1 MFLNKILLSKLL
13 YFQEEFSQKNREML
27 FGKDCNAEK
36 AFDHLDEDKDGEVGL
51 ILKYVSQKCN

>member
-1 MFLNKILLSKLL
+1 MFFKRDTLEQIVI
-13 YFQEEFSQKNREML
+13 FQEEFSQKSREML
-27 FGKDCNAEK
+27 FGKDCTAEK

>member
-1 MFLNKILLSKLL
+1 MSKLS

-27 FGKDCNAEK
+27 FGKDCTAEK

-51 ILKYVSQKCN
+51 ILKYISQKCN